1 MSEPPGRLRVGAL
14 LGIGSAIAFTI
25 MVAMVKV
32 CREELDAVEIIH
44 WRCLVAIPVAGLIA
58 ARGGFRIQAKR
69 TFAIRLVLGFAAMV
83 CFFTA
88 AKGLPLANLA
98 LISRLQPILLALMA
112 PLFLGASEKTG
123 PIIWAVLAAGLLGC
137 GFLVYPEL
145 QSFSNGGVYALWAL
159 GAAVFASG
167 AHLALRALGRTD
179 RPPVIVFWFQV
190 GVFFVAGAVLWAT
203 GDWRVPPSTFWLPL
217 AGVGLFATAGQ
228 LMMTAAYRRERAAL
242 VAATSYTSPLWG
254 AMVDVAI
261 FATIPGWE
269 VAVGGTLVIAAGL
282 TLVFR
287 RT

>member
-1 MSEPPGRLRVGAL
+1 MKHVRVGAL

-32 CREELDAVEIIH
+32 CREELAAIEIIH
-44 WRCLVAIPVAGLIA
+44 WRCLVAIPVAGAIA
-58 ARGGFRIQAKR
+58 WRGGFRIHAKK
-69 TFAIRLVLGFAAMV
+69 TFVVRLLLGFSAMV

-112 PLFLGASEKTG
+112 PLFLGADERVG
-123 PIIWAVLAAGLLGC
+123 PIIWVVLAAGLAGC
-137 GFLVYPEL
+137 GILVYPEL
-145 QSFSNGGVYALWAL
+145 EDFSTGGVYVLWAL
-159 GAAVFASG
+159 GAAAFSSG

-179 RPPVIVFWFQV
+179 RPSTVVFWFQV
-190 GVFFVAGAVLWAT
+190 GVFFVAGAALWT
-203 GDWRVPPSTFWLPL
+203 MGDWRVPPTTYWLPL

-228 LMMTAAYRRERAAL
+228 LLMTAAYQRERASL

-254 AMVDVAI
+254 VMVDVAI
-261 FATIPGWE
+261 FATVPGWE
-269 VAVGGTLVIAAGL
+269 VGVGGVLVIAAGL